1 MKKYAYNE
9 ITLMQYI
16 FLIHGAQFGIGVLQ
30 LPRILAEKAGMD
42 GWIPIILG
50 WIASVAA
57 SLIIIQIMKKY
68 PEGTLFD
75 LFTKYFGKWAGKAI
89 AVFIALYCAYSGF
102 IIMQR
107 SILFIQV
114 WIVPGV
120 AGYVLMILF
129 AIPTYTI
136 ARNGIRIIGRYAEL
150 IFFLIL
156 WMPCFYLFALRES
169 HHWIHLLPLF
179 KDMKKALLATQSTAY
194 SFFGFEIAFLLY
206 PFLQKK
212 QTASI
217 GIIIANSLSMLVFL
231 FITLACFIFFS
242 PDEITLFNEPTVSIL
257 KVVEFRFVER
267 MEIIFLALYLLVLSR
282 AWMPYMYGATFCT
295 SWLFGKQDHSKH
307 LLLLLLLM
315 VMITYFVTPTF
326 NLNDQLQEL
335 SSKIAFPFIYIVPLF
350 LWIYLIIHER
360 IRGRVAK

>member
-42 GWIPIILG
+42 GWIPIIFG
-50 WIASVAA
+50 WMTSVIG

-89 AVFIALYCAYSGF
+89 ALFMALYFAF
-102 IIMQR
+102 VAFTIVQR

-120 AGYVLMILF
+120 SGYVLMILF

-150 IFFLIL
+150 VFFLIL
-156 WMPCFYLFALRES
+156 WMPLFYWFALRES

-179 KDMKKALLATQSTAY
+179 KDMKKALLATQSTIY
-194 SFFGFEIAFLLY
+194 SFLGVEIAFFLY

-212 QTASI
+212 QAASI
-217 GIIIANSLSMLVFL
+217 GIIIANLLSMLVFL
-231 FITLACFIFFS
+231 FVTLTCYIFFS
-242 PDEITLFNEPTVSIL
+242 PDEITLFNEPTLSIL

-267 MEIIFLALYLLVLSR
+267 MEIIFLAFYLLVLSR
-282 AWMPYMYGATFCT
+282 TWMPYMYGATFCS

-307 LLLLLLLM
+307 LLLLLLLL
-315 VMITYFVTPTF
+315 VLVTYFDTPTF
-326 NLNDQLQEL
+326 NQNDLLQEWGAKL
-335 SSKIAFPFIYIVPLF
+335 GSSFVYIFSLF
-350 LWIYLIIHER
+350 LWIYLSIRER
-360 IRGRVAK
+360 IRGRAAK